1 MNKITNKIFNIF
13 LVVLIA
19 MVSTIAVAAEDVSIT
34 GTINESYQIVDDSGA
49 VYDVAENEKGNEVV
63 ELIGKKVEV
72 MGTVVDD
79 DGTRVITIV
88 SYKVIEE

>member
-19 MVSTIAVAAEDVSIT
+19 MVSTIAVATEDVSIT